1 MTSETLPIQ
10 RAHSTAIRTYAIAI
24 VALLI
29 SSVIAPLLSAGQT
42 PTFKVLVLDALNG
55 KPQPGV
61 SVEYFCPG
69 QGWKRPPEVKTGPD
83 GAAEVPYACKDGEEA
98 LNVFP
103 PGDKGAKEECGG
115 GPPEMKLSD
124 IMTTGI
130 ISEPTADGNIWCPA
144 KQRRKLKPVP
154 GQVTIFVKKPTWW
167 QSHIAG

>member
-1 MTSETLPIQ
+1 VNPQRISFARTLPVL
-10 RAHSTAIRTYAIAI
+10 AF
-24 VALLI
+24 
-29 SSVIAPLLSAGQT
+29 LLSFVIGPIPSVAQA

-61 SVEYFCPG
+61 RVEYFCPG
-69 QGWKRPPEVKTGPD
+69 QGLKPAPEVKTGSD
-83 GAAEVPYACKDGEEA
+83 GVAEVPYVCKEGEEV
-98 LNVFP
+98 NVFP
-103 PGDKGAKEECGG
+103 PGDRAAKEQCGG
-115 GPPEMKLSD
+115 GPANMKLSD

-154 GQVTIFVKKPTWW
+154 GQVTIFVKKPTWY

>member
-1 MTSETLPIQ
+1 VNPQRISFARTLPIL
-10 RAHSTAIRTYAIAI
+10 AF
-24 VALLI
+24 
-29 SSVIAPLLSAGQT
+29 LLSCFVAPTPSSAQT

-61 SVEYFCPG
+61 SVEYVCPG
-69 QGWKRPPEVKTGPD
+69 QGLKRAPEVKTGSD
-83 GAAEVPYACKDGEEA
+83 GLAEIPYACKDGQEE

-103 PGDKGAKEECGG
+103 PGNNGAKEQCGG
-115 GPPEMKLSD
+115 GPAQMKLSN

-130 ISEPTADGNIWCPA
+130 ISEPSADGNIWCPA